1 MTDAT
6 SNVAS
11 LVQEQAARILRLPFA
26 LRGPTLEYPAVSAVQ
41 AYWDQLRTG
50 RTMPARSDVDP
61 AEISVALS
69 QTFVAETVAPGVA
82 RIRVAGSH
90 LNELLGVE
98 ARGMPLSVYMTG
110 TSRNELAQA
119 IQQVAQG
126 ARAQLPLRSDPGV
139 GKPALDGLLLL
150 MPLRDRA
157 GQPTRILGV
166 LETHGQIGRLP
177 RRFRL
182 AGPVMRLTDGTDRVA
197 PSSPRQAAGR
207 PVFSVIQGGRA

>member
-1 MTDAT
+1 MTDGT

-26 LRGPTLEYPAVSAVQ
+26 LRGRALEYSAVGAVQ
-41 AYWDQLRTG
+41 AYWDRLRAG
-50 RTMPARSDVDP
+50 RTMPARSEVDP
-61 AEISVALS
+61 AEISPALA
-69 QTFVAETVAPGVA
+69 QTFVAEIVAPGVA

-126 ARAQLPLRSDPGV
+126 ARAQLPLRSDLGV

-150 MPLRDRA
+150 MPLCDRA

-182 AGPVMRLTDGTDRVA
+182 AGPVTRLTDGAERAA
-197 PSSPRQAAGR
+197 PSSPKRATKR
-207 PVFSVIQGGRA
+207 PVFSVIQGGRT